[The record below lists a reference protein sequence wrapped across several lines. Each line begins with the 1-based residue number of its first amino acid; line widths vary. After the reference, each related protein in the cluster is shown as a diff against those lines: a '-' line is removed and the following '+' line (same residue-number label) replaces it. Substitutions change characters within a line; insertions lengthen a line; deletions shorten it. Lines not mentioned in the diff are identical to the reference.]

1 MLPGLMRSGEW
12 VFAAPGVALL
22 RLWFYQGVVSCRLL
36 CSISG
41 AEFAR
46 AEFAHELTAFA
57 ARVLSWLGVCSRRP
71 RLRNVVLGCCRCR
84 VRRSVLL
91 RCWPVAGN
99 ILTNRNRNR

>member
-1 MLPGLMRSGEW
+1 MRQAHIMLPGLVRSGEW

-22 RLWFYQGVVSCRLL
+22 RLWFYHRVVSCRLL

-57 ARVLSWLGVCSRRP
+57 VRVLSWLGVCSRR
-71 RLRNVVLGCCRCR
+71 L
-84 VRRSVLL
+84 
-91 RCWPVAGN
+91 
-99 ILTNRNRNR
+99 

>member
-1 MLPGLMRSGEW
+1 MLPGLMCSGESL

-22 RLWFYQGVVSCRLL
+22 RLWFYHRVVACRLL

-71 RLRNVVLGCCRCR
+71 RLRNVVLGYCSPM
-84 VRRSVLL
+84 SVLL
-91 RCWPVAGN
+91 ATGR
-99 ILTNRNRNR
+99 